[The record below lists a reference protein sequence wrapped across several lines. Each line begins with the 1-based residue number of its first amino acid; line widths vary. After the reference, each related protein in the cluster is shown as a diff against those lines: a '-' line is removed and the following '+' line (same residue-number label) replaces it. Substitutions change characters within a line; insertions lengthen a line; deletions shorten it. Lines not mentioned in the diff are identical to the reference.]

1 MSVFLC
7 VEEMCFPCI
16 DLLILTVNHEADRCS
31 EVQRDL
37 SICSHSHSCTR
48 AQLSLNPAVW
58 LQSMGPLS
66 PCCICLPCVTLEV
79 LFATNGSWFSSV
91 PPAWIVP
98 MRPSFPQDFHSFS
111 SASFGRLGL
120 PEPCP
125 GQLTCP
131 VADCMERGRRCH
143 HPQLAAP
150 ATAQLTEGGG
160 EAITRKRQAKLPR
173 NHRAF
178 FFFLD
183 SDVTVWWQESYPVS
197 FPSSHNNPVPENL
210 PLRAQNISL
219 RHVKMRA
226 KPLGVRPNTAC
237 EHESSQRPP
246 ALPSSICK
254 TPRFQSC
261 REKNRGNRA
270 APAPFQSGRR
280 LKKSKHL
287 TILSI
292 MLQLGTNMA
301 SLVSYTLTPQGCS

>member
-1 MSVFLC
+1 MKFCLPPTAPGFPLC
-7 VEEMCFPCI
+7 PQ
-16 DLLILTVNHEADRCS
+16 H
-31 EVQRDL
+31 
-37 SICSHSHSCTR
+37 
-48 AQLSLNPAVW
+48 
-58 LQSMGPLS
+58 GLS
-66 PCCICLPCVTLEV
+66 PCGLHFPRTFIHSHLPPLGGWGSPNPAPGSLHAPWLTAWKEADV
-79 LFATNGSWFSSV
+79 ATTPSWQRLPQPSSQR
-91 PPAWIVP
+91 AGA
-98 MRPSFPQDFHSFS
+98 RQ
-111 SASFGRLGL
+111 L
-120 PEPCP
+120 P
-125 GQLTCP
+125 GK
-131 VADCMERGRRCH
+131 GRRNSH
-143 HPQLAAP
+143 GTTGLFF
-150 ATAQLTEGGG
+150 
-160 EAITRKRQAKLPR
+160 
-173 NHRAF
+173 F

-292 MLQLGTNMA
+292 MLHLGTNMA